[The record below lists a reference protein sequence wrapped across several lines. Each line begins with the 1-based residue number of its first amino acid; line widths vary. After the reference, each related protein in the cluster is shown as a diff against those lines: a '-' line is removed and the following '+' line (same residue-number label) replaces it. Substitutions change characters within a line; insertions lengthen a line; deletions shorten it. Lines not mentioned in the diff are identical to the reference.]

1 MTLFGDGHPPLPREL
16 RSRVWDWFLCD
27 GVKALHRVALAC
39 LYLERPMLLVLPASM
54 EAVFLHLRKMP
65 AVVCTHDCRMQIF
78 LYVLW
83 RLGRIVFNLH
93 NDGKV
98 GLNPDKLIRTAS
110 IFKVTYSFLEKLS
123 LHRGRRLQ

>member
-1 MTLFGDGHPPLPREL
+1 
-16 RSRVWDWFLCD
+16 
-27 GVKALHRVALAC
+27 
-39 LYLERPMLLVLPASM
+39 M

-110 IFKVTYSFLEKLS
+110 IFKVKYHRRHPHRHSPPKFYLHPSSFIIISKVTYSFLEKLS